1 MLIADCRLL
10 IGWTIADRQSLNI
23 EYSSIGN
30 RRSTNQSRNLQSA
43 ICIV

>member
-1 MLIADCRLL
+1 MLITDCRLL

-23 EYSSIGN
+23 EYSAIGN
-30 RRSTNQSRNLQSA
+30 LRLTNKSRNLQSA